1 MTVEIICPYCGG
13 RMNIEDSQT
22 GLVACG
28 YCGYQF
34 LPEERKAQN
43 TADYNGQFY
52 QSRPGQ
58 NQPYENRTGQ
68 NSFYQGQQV
77 MVRTEPESGRGNF
90 GRVLAVIGGC
100 TAIILAYVL
109 LFFLYSDSRKAA
121 KTPSAYGSLNP
132 DQSDEVEMQLPEA
145 ESAPEMS
152 ELFEAM
158 TEAMFE
164 GGMVSEAD
172 LGRVKYLRL
181 VPSAEGEMIWYS
193 FDDPYGETPD
203 IRSMVIS
210 GGLEWDDRDVK
221 YFYGLIRLETEHG
234 LPNGMDLTAMSDL
247 RGISLSG
254 VEFSELAEMVADAGQ
269 ITDLELRRISSMDGI
284 AAFTG
289 LERLSI
295 EDMPARDLK
304 QLVGLKQLKQLVLRD
319 TISSDSLIHDAEE
332 IRVEDYSALSMM
344 TGLESLTLTSDLIKD
359 LGFLENLKDLKEL
372 ELEDTIVIS
381 LEPLQE
387 LEGLRRLCLV
397 DNNKVQDFSPV
408 SRLTGLTELYI
419 DKMTSQPDPDLSG
432 LGSLESLEIS
442 GFMSVSGLSGL
453 TGIRELSIHDC
464 NVDGVKALSTLSGV
478 ERLTFYSVWNSDYKI
493 KNMDFLEG
501 MPNLKV
507 ADFYGN
513 LDGSGWSGYQY
524 LLEVYGDVSAVFN
537 HPGLEELY
545 VHNGMFEID
554 FNRIQ
559 ENPTL
564 RVLGMNNMDL
574 HENFYVEGYDGF
586 YNIWYDDVKL
596 NEHMDFLENFPNLE
610 ELYLAGNELTDL
622 EFTVSLP
629 KLSRLYV
636 SDNYITDLSPLTRAE
651 NLIYLDIRENPAK
664 DPGWSDRDLEIVR

>member
-1 MTVEIICPYCGG
+1 M
-13 RMNIEDSQT
+13 
-22 GLVACG
+22 
-28 YCGYQF
+28 
-34 LPEERKAQN
+34 
-43 TADYNGQFY
+43 
-52 QSRPGQ
+52 
-58 NQPYENRTGQ
+58 
-68 NSFYQGQQV
+68 
-77 MVRTEPESGRGNF
+77 
-90 GRVLAVIGGC
+90 
-100 TAIILAYVL
+100 
-109 LFFLYSDSRKAA
+109 
-121 KTPSAYGSLNP
+121 
-132 DQSDEVEMQLPEA
+132 
-145 ESAPEMS
+145 
-152 ELFEAM
+152 
-158 TEAMFE
+158 
-164 GGMVSEAD
+164 
-172 LGRVKYLRL
+172 
-181 VPSAEGEMIWYS
+181 
-193 FDDPYGETPD
+193 
-203 IRSMVIS
+203 
-210 GGLEWDDRDVK
+210 
-221 YFYGLIRLETEHG
+221 
-234 LPNGMDLTAMSDL
+234 
-247 RGISLSG
+247 
-254 VEFSELAEMVADAGQ
+254 
-269 ITDLELRRISSMDGI
+269 
-284 AAFTG
+284 
-289 LERLSI
+289 
-295 EDMPARDLK
+295 
-304 QLVGLKQLKQLVLRD
+304 
-319 TISSDSLIHDAEE
+319 
-332 IRVEDYSALSMM
+332 
-344 TGLESLTLTSDLIKD
+344 
-359 LGFLENLKDLKEL
+359 
-372 ELEDTIVIS
+372 
-381 LEPLQE
+381 
-387 LEGLRRLCLV
+387 
-397 DNNKVQDFSPV
+397 